1 MSISGKLLATVNS
14 DKNTGV
20 RYTYDAMD
28 RLIEVHPATY
38 VSSTFY
44 APICQFLFGE
54 IGGAI
59 MGIADFYLKI
69 KFKNYNIDEFTSI
82 YQSFANEKIFR
93 ILDKESELNYLSIE
107 CKFDILIPSIV
118 IVFENLHQHK
128 NNIDSIE
135 TYGIITKFDFDTVE
149 DFLRCVFYCNKDKL
163 LSYYNQ
169 LGYFAIDA
177 DNYYKTR
184 IKLRK
189 YYKKLE

>member
-1 MSISGKLLATVNS
+1 
-14 DKNTGV
+14 
-20 RYTYDAMD
+20 
-28 RLIEVHPATY
+28 
-38 VSSTFY
+38 
-44 APICQFLFGE
+44 
-54 IGGAI
+54 

-163 LSYYNQ
+163 LLYYNQ